1 MHEHDIAVR
10 NLTYRLFVEQG
21 RAPSASEI
29 AAAADI
35 TLADA
40 EATWQRLHDAHAIV
54 LQPDSVKLRMANPF
68 SAIPTAYRVHAAG
81 QSWYANCAWDAFGIC
96 AALKSDGLIETN
108 CPECGEKIDCEV
120 RGQKP
125 LDQQLLFHCLVP
137 ATQWWDDIVFT

>member
-10 NLTYRLFVEQG
+10 NLTYRLFVVQG

-35 TLADA
+35 TLADV

-81 QSWYANCAWDAFGIC
+81 RSWYANCAWDAFGIC
-96 AALKSDGLIETN
+96 AALNSDGLIETN